1 MRFPLTAMPLRRRAH
16 FRKLSPGSFTLLFIP
31 LASELKHQFF
41 EVPLMDIMPSE
52 PMKMLISLGLVCIG
66 LIAWLA
72 TVSSHRGN
80 WITVRLLVEC
90 GIPDAL

>member
-1 MRFPLTAMPLRRRAH
+1 MV
-16 FRKLSPGSFTLLFIP
+16 LFIP

-52 PMKMLISLGLVCIG
+52 SMKMLTSSGLVCIG

-72 TVSSHRGN
+72 TVSSHSVNLR
-80 WITVRLLVEC
+80 IARLLVEC
-90 GIPDAL
+90 AIPGAL